1 MIGVLGGTFDPP
13 HLGHLT
19 LADLSRAAMGLDQVL
34 WVVTTHS
41 PLKQDEIISPVEY
54 RIQMVQ
60 AAIKDDP
67 FFVLSR
73 ADIDRSAP
81 YYALGTLQWLADRH
95 QGARFAYLM
104 GADTLN
110 DLPLWHKPIDFVEA
124 CAALGVMNR
133 AGVNVDM
140 ERLERD
146 LPGISRKIQFI
157 DAPMVEISAQDI
169 RRRVKAGEF
178 FRNLVPPGVAEII
191 IQNHLYT

>member
-19 LADLSRAAMGLDQVL
+19 LADLCRAAMGLDQVL

-81 YYALGTLQWLADRH
+81 YYALETLQWLAERH

-124 CAALGVMNR
+124 CAALGVIAR
-133 AGVNVDM
+133 SGVDVDM
-140 ERLERD
+140 QRLERD
-146 LPGISRKIQFI
+146 IPGISRKIHFI
-157 DAPMVEISAQDI
+157 DAPMVEISARDI
-169 RRRVKAGEF
+169 RRRVKAGES
-178 FRNLVPPGVAEII
+178 FRSLVPPGIAEII
-191 IQNHLYT
+191 IQNRLYK

>member
-41 PLKQDEIISPVEY
+41 PLKQAEIIAPVEY

-110 DLPLWHKPIDFVEA
+110 DLPLWHKPIDFVKA
-124 CAALGVMNR
+124 CAALGVMHR
-133 AGVNVDM
+133 SGVNVDM

-169 RRRVKAGEF
+169 RRRVKAGES

-191 IQNHLYT
+191 IQNRLYK

>member
-19 LADLSRAAMGLDQVL
+19 LSDLSRAAMGLDQVL

-41 PLKQDEIISPVEY
+41 PLKQAETIAPVEY

-110 DLPLWHKPIDFVEA
+110 DLPLWHKPIDFVKA
-124 CAALGVMNR
+124 CAALGVMHR
-133 AGVNVDM
+133 SGVNVDM

-146 LPGISRKIQFI
+146 LPGISRKIQYI

-169 RRRVKAGEF
+169 RRRVKAGES

-191 IQNHLYT
+191 IQNRLYK

>member
-41 PLKQDEIISPVEY
+41 PLKQAEIIAPVEY

-110 DLPLWHKPIDFVEA
+110 DLPLWHKPIDFVKA
-124 CAALGVMNR
+124 CAALGVMHR
-133 AGVNVDM
+133 SGVNVDM

-146 LPGISRKIQFI
+146 LPGISQKIQYI

-169 RRRVKAGEF
+169 RRRVKAGES
-178 FRNLVPPGVAEII
+178 FRNFVPPGVAEII
-191 IQNHLYT
+191 IQNRLYK

>member
-41 PLKQDEIISPVEY
+41 PLKQDEIISPLEY

-81 YYALGTLQWLADRH
+81 YYALGTLQWLAERH

-110 DLPLWHKPIDFVEA
+110 DLPLWYKPIDFVEA
-124 CAALGVMNR
+124 CAALGVMHR
-133 AGVNVDM
+133 SGVNVDM
-140 ERLERD
+140 ERLER
-146 LPGISRKIQFI
+146 
-157 DAPMVEISAQDI
+157 
-169 RRRVKAGEF
+169 EF
-178 FRNLVPPGVAEII
+178 NTAHFNV
-191 IQNHLYT
+191 